1 MDVLVSARAAMWPAV
16 PSGYVRSATAASS
29 DDGSGGLDAV
39 ALKLRAVHV
48 ASPEPRLAF
57 VPSRDALA
65 GEAGGMLVVLDLRT
79 ESFSILDP
87 VATTMWNLLVELGD
101 RDRVLERL
109 RAIYDAGEMRLARD
123 LDGFTATMIGGG
135 FASWSARVVAGAPH
149 PAMRR
154 RRVRGMLAV
163 RAWWRLARTVL
174 RLRREGFAA
183 TYRASCALAGATAP
197 VDTTDAPHAAA
208 LLARGLRA
216 FARAESVF
224 VIRKAPRDCFPR
236 SIALFC
242 FLRELGVPVEHRI
255 GVTRF
260 PFRAHAWVEFRGSA
274 LAEPAREGGLFSPIA
289 RLA

>member
-1 MDVLVSARAAMWPAV
+1 LYA
-16 PSGYVRSATAASS
+16 AASS

-65 GEAGGMLVVLDLRT
+65 GEVGGMLVVLDLRT
-79 ESFSILDP
+79 ETFSILDP

-101 RDRVLERL
+101 RARVLERL
-109 RAIYDAGEMRLARD
+109 RAIYDADDVRLARD
-123 LDGFTATMIGGG
+123 LDGFTATMVDGG
-135 FASWSARVVAGAPH
+135 FASWSASGAPRSSSEASAAEGSSVH
-149 PAMRR
+149 GAATHSMRG

-183 TYRASCALAGATAP
+183 TYRASCALAGASARIDTA
-197 VDTTDAPHAAA
+197 DAPQTAA

-260 PFRAHAWVEFRGSA
+260 PFRAHAWVEFRGAA
-274 LAEPAREGGLFSPIA
+274 LAEPARDTGLFSPIA
-289 RLA
+289 RPA